1 MIAAHIG
8 QRFAQKDQYQDQ
20 LFLKLFQFRLKFA
33 LFDFYLKKMLLI
45 DLTVISASK
54 LIQTF
59 LVIKVIFCS
68 LKIDWSNV
76 FRFEI
81 FYTPKIQVRRMHSP
95 YWADKMQKM
104 VSFIG
109 NQLIGLA
116 LDEDSL
122 FQSKAIILG
131 LFLLN
136 KLQPKLD
143 YFHSNLAR
151 LGKLAN
157 LNKQKI

>member
-1 MIAAHIG
+1 
-8 QRFAQKDQYQDQ
+8 
-20 LFLKLFQFRLKFA
+20 
-33 LFDFYLKKMLLI
+33 
-45 DLTVISASK
+45 
-54 LIQTF
+54 
-59 LVIKVIFCS
+59 
-68 LKIDWSNV
+68 
-76 FRFEI
+76 
-81 FYTPKIQVRRMHSP
+81 
-95 YWADKMQKM
+95 MQKM

-116 LDEDSL
+116 LDEDLL